1 LIFSVTPGTPVKL
14 IGDPM
19 RLRQVCLNLL
29 VNAIKFTD
37 KGQVVM
43 RVEPEADPGS
53 RSALKFCIADTGTGI
68 AAEEQKRIFSRFTR
82 TASSVLSG
90 HEGSGL
96 GLEISKRLVEAMGG
110 QIWLESVPGMG
121 SAFYFTCPVD
131 VPTSGED
138 AYPEKSRLANVRA
151 LVVDD
156 NAASLAAIGEMLGG
170 AGVSVALCDSGW
182 KAREMLSLAN
192 PSGAAYHV
200 ILLDAQMPPEDGI
213 ELTREFDPSDRE
225 RTIVMLTRDDF
236 PRGPRAAHDAG
247 LSHHL
252 LKPIKR
258 AELLDAVTR
267 VVSADETAP
276 VRPLAEPEPPR
287 FEHPPALM
295 ILLAEDSEDNR
306 LLIAAFLRNTPH
318 QLETAENGR
327 IAVEMFKT
335 RHYDLVLLDLNM
347 PVMGGY
353 SAVAAMRTWEQEQGV
368 SPTPVVALTGRAM
381 PEDRVRSIE
390 AGCNG
395 HLTKPLR
402 REVLMEAIAHYTS
415 ATPRN

>member
-1 LIFSVTPGTPVKL
+1 
-14 IGDPM
+14 
-19 RLRQVCLNLL
+19 
-29 VNAIKFTD
+29 
-37 KGQVVM
+37 
-43 RVEPEADPGS
+43 
-53 RSALKFCIADTGTGI
+53 
-68 AAEEQKRIFSRFTR
+68 
-82 TASSVLSG
+82 
-90 HEGSGL
+90 
-96 GLEISKRLVEAMGG
+96 
-110 QIWLESVPGMG
+110 
-121 SAFYFTCPVD
+121 
-131 VPTSGED
+131 
-138 AYPEKSRLANVRA
+138 
-151 LVVDD
+151 
-156 NAASLAAIGEMLGG
+156 
-170 AGVSVALCDSGW
+170 
-182 KAREMLSLAN
+182 
-192 PSGAAYHV
+192 
-200 ILLDAQMPPEDGI
+200 
-213 ELTREFDPSDRE
+213 
-225 RTIVMLTRDDF
+225 
-236 PRGPRAAHDAG
+236 
-247 LSHHL
+247 
-252 LKPIKR
+252 
-258 AELLDAVTR
+258 VTR